1 MTKRVAL
8 VAVILT
14 VAAVIGYKQLRP
26 VPSQSVVHGG
36 SGPQVVLVADLSE
49 AEEKCACGEIIRA
62 VRAAQKK
69 GIATQ
74 ELTPDSKSEVLRQYR
89 VLTAPT
95 VLFLDADG
103 KDIARYEGADE
114 NTVADI
120 KAHLDRLIPG
130 SGR

>member
-1 MTKRVAL
+1 MTKRLAL
-8 VAVILT
+8 VAVFLA
-14 VAAVIGYKQLRP
+14 VAAVIGFKQLRP
-26 VPSQSVVHGG
+26 VPSQSVIRGG
-36 SGPQVVLVADLSE
+36 GEPKIVLVADLSE

-74 ELTPDSKSEVLRQYR
+74 ELTPDSKSEVLRRYR
-89 VLTAPT
+89 VLTTPT

-103 KDIARYEGADE
+103 KDIARYEGEDE
-114 NTVADI
+114 KTVAEI
-120 KAHLDRLIPG
+120 KSHLDRLIPV